1 MLFQAEMDNL
11 MNQQQQLHR
20 DKRIL
25 EQKMNVSINYK
36 LKWKICAE

>member
-1 MLFQAEMDNL
+1 MDNL

-25 EQKMNVSINYK
+25 EQQMNVSINYK
-36 LKWKICAE
+36 NGKYMQNEETAGE